1 MAFHEENN
9 IKDEVFIWEDVNYL
23 YVKVSI
29 TNVNDKTFLSGIELN
44 RNYQSS
50 GYWKIKNSPSTNSLI
65 KNHFDNRLTQWASLK
80 EEIRNYEEKLQ
91 NRNKITAVLIGNKVR
106 VIFNW
111 NKQVI
116 DFLKNRPQ
124 SLTGHTANVTCKLK
138 NSVFGQQT

>member
-9 IKDEVFIWEDVNYL
+9 IKDEVLIWEDVDYL

-116 DFLKNRPQ
+116 DFLNNRPQ

>member
-1 MAFHEENN
+1 
-9 IKDEVFIWEDVNYL
+9 VLIWEDVDYL

-116 DFLKNRPQ
+116 DFLNNRPQ